1 MLQLESERQQ
11 QLDQELEHSRLRQS
25 DLQRQVDSLRDGLD
39 KAKRRLGL
47 ESSQLQDAVSCA
59 LNLLGAQSLVKT
71 QQAGRMT
78 FPDLEQRFGSDP
90 SWNSTLAGLRE
101 RLEPTVPNIRGPHT
115 RALGKLRAVTFE
127 APENIDDSVVQLHL
141 EHRLVKRLLGRFMAQ
156 GFVHHDLSRAVLAS
170 ADDAIPRVVL
180 IGRLAVF
187 GQAASRLHE
196 ELITVTARWSA
207 PETGS
212 ARRLN
217 ALKPYASDAEAHTLR
232 LLEAAM
238 VPNARAI
245 APQVSAR
252 LHAGVAQDVE
262 DLLPHLHTRAE
273 AARAKAEALLQ
284 KRADTESSALVDIL
298 HAQRKRVLE
307 TQATAR
313 QMTLF
318 ADAEARQF
326 ESDQRYWQRWL
337 SGVELELIEQP
348 SRIRGFYQTSSAR
361 IEPIALAYLW
371 PVSG

>member
-1 MLQLESERQQ
+1 
-11 QLDQELEHSRLRQS
+11 
-25 DLQRQVDSLRDGLD
+25 
-39 KAKRRLGL
+39 
-47 ESSQLQDAVSCA
+47 
-59 LNLLGAQSLVKT
+59 
-71 QQAGRMT
+71 MT
-78 FPDLEQRFGSDP
+78 FPDLEQRFGADP
-90 SWNSTLAGLRE
+90 SWNSTLSGLRE
-101 RLEPTVPNIRGPHT
+101 RLEPAASNVRAPHASKPNPST
-115 RALGKLRAVTFE
+115 LGKLRAVTFE

-207 PETGS
+207 PETTS
-212 ARRLN
+212 ARRLS

-238 VPNARAI
+238 APNARAI

-262 DLLPHLHTRAE
+262 DLLPHLQTRAE
-273 AARAKAEALLQ
+273 AARNKAEALLQ
-284 KRADTESSALVDIL
+284 KRCETEASALVEIL

-307 TQATAR
+307 TQAKAR
-313 QMTLF
+313 QMPLF
-318 ADAEARQF
+318 ALADEANGKGAADAEARQF
-326 ESDQRYWQRWL
+326 ASDQRHWQRWL
-337 SGVELELIEQP
+337 SGVELELAEQP
-348 SRIRGFYQTSSAR
+348 SRIRGFYQTSSWR

-371 PVSG
+371 PVTG